1 MLTRRQLGK
10 LALAVP
16 AAKVFGATSVFGR
29 AAVPD
34 STIAGVQIG
43 LIAPYSFG
51 RDAPDADTILKYV
64 ADIGISGLELQNG
77 PAESFAGAPAEMVRG
92 GGRPPG
98 GPGQRVELTP
108 EQQAERRQA
117 QAALKKWRLSA
128 SMDKF
133 KELRKKYND
142 AGVRIYAFKLA
153 LSDSMSDEE
162 YEYTFNVAEALGA
175 NHITMELPAESALT
189 RRIGEFAAKRQMLV
203 GYHTHTQ
210 GSLTAFDEALAQS
223 KYNAINVD
231 IGHYVAGTSESPI
244 PLILKHHSRFASI
257 HLKDRKKA
265 DGPNMPWGQG
275 DTPIKEV
282 LQLMKKEKYN
292 WPATIE
298 LEYPVPEDS
307 SRVAEI
313 SKCLQYCKD
322 ALS

>member
-98 GPGQRVELTP
+98 GPGQRAELTP

-128 SMDKF
+128 SMDKY
-133 KELRKKYND
+133 KELRKKYSD

-162 YEYTFNVAEALGA
+162 YQVHVQRRRGTWRQPHHDGVACRKRLDQAHRRVRREAADAGG
-175 NHITMELPAESALT
+175 LPHPHA
-189 RRIGEFAAKRQMLV
+189 
-203 GYHTHTQ
+203 
-210 GSLTAFDEALAQS
+210 
-223 KYNAINVD
+223 
-231 IGHYVAGTSESPI
+231 
-244 PLILKHHSRFASI
+244 
-257 HLKDRKKA
+257 
-265 DGPNMPWGQG
+265 
-275 DTPIKEV
+275 
-282 LQLMKKEKYN
+282 
-292 WPATIE
+292 
-298 LEYPVPEDS
+298 
-307 SRVAEI
+307 RVAHGV
-313 SKCLQYCKD
+313 
-322 ALS
+322 